1 MSFIYSFSDSQL
13 NNDAPADCAKEA
25 QSRGKDQ
32 AKVGRGRDHQT
43 YYHELHCTAGCT
55 FLQAASHQF
64 FLQRPLFKV
73 DFLDIIADNSIMIKR
88 RIQEGITKSLEQ
100 FPAIGLVGPR
110 QAGKTT
116 LAKMIAEQVDKPVI
130 YLDLESP
137 SDLQKLQNPQIYLQQ
152 FQNYLVIL
160 DEAQR
165 MPELFPLLRS
175 LIDEDRNPGRFMVLG
190 SASPTLKRQASES
203 LAGRIAY
210 HELSPFT
217 LDEISGSKDY
227 NNYKKLWLRGGYPE
241 SYLADSDELATTW
254 TQNFIQTH
262 LERDLPVLGIR
273 VPSVTLYRFWTM
285 VAHCNGQLWN
295 ASRLAESMGVDSKT
309 ARRYLDILEDTF
321 MIRQLQPF
329 FGNVKKR
336 LVKSPKVYIRD
347 TGLLHTLL
355 KIFSHDDLVSNPILG
370 ASWEGFCLEQILAL
384 KPPRYDAYFYR
395 TQSAAAAEID
405 LVLTKGLN
413 VDIAIE
419 IKYSLTPKLTRS
431 STNAINEV
439 TPKKTWIVYPGDESY
454 PIKKDIWTL
463 PVNQL
468 SEIFH

>member
-1 MSFIYSFSDSQL
+1 MIEIS
-13 NNDAPADCAKEA
+13 EA
-25 QSRGKDQ
+25 
-32 AKVGRGRDHQT
+32 
-43 YYHELHCTAGCT
+43 
-55 FLQAASHQF
+55 
-64 FLQRPLFKV
+64 
-73 DFLDIIADNSIMIKR
+73 IADNSIMIKR
-88 RIQEGITKSLEQ
+88 RIQKDITKNLEQ
-100 FPAIGLVGPR
+100 FPAVGLVGPR

-116 LAKMIAEQVDKPVI
+116 LAKMIAEEVDKTVI
-130 YLDLESP
+130 YLDLENP
-137 SDLQKLQNPQIYLQQ
+137 QDMQKLDDAQLYLQQ
-152 FQNYLVIL
+152 FKEHLIIL

-165 MPELFPLLRS
+165 KPELFPLLRS
-175 LIDEDRNPGRFMVLG
+175 IIDEDRKPGRFMILG
-190 SASPTLKRQASES
+190 SASPSLKRQASES

-217 LDEISGSKDY
+217 LDEIAESKDSV
-227 NNYKKLWLRGGYPE
+227 NKLWLRGGYPE
-241 SYLADSDELATTW
+241 SYLSKSDELATVW
-254 TQNFIQTH
+254 MQNFIQTH
-262 LERDLPVLGIR
+262 LERDLPVLGVR
-273 VPSVTLYRFWTM
+273 VPAATLFRFWTM

-295 ASRLAESMGVDSKT
+295 ASRLAESLGVDSKT

-355 KIFSHDDLVSNPILG
+355 KIYSYDGLTVNPILG
-370 ASWEGFCLEQILAL
+370 SSWEGFCLEQIIAL
-384 KPPRYDAYFYR
+384 KPSRYDVYFYR

-405 LVLTKGLN
+405 LVLAKGLN
-413 VDIAIE
+413 VDIAVE

-439 TPKKTWIVYPGDESY
+439 NPRITWIVYPGQESY

-463 PVNQL
+463 PINQL
-468 SEIFH
+468 AKIFE